1 MHLIFSCKAK
11 FEIGSV
17 TLINF
22 SQSIHETVSRSFF
35 LLFDESCDDTVEK
48 FAIRDLSSDDRSQR
62 QWDINSEKSM
72 QELKI
77 NHRLPYSVQL
87 AHRVRIMSSRLAAF
101 LEAGLNWVEDL
112 QCCFERL
119 LRNQESLCIFAF
131 ILFLFFHFFMKL
143 D

>member
-48 FAIRDLSSDDRSQR
+48 FAIRDLSSDDRS
-62 QWDINSEKSM
+62 
-72 QELKI
+72 
-77 NHRLPYSVQL
+77 
-87 AHRVRIMSSRLAAF
+87 
-101 LEAGLNWVEDL
+101 
-112 QCCFERL
+112 
-119 LRNQESLCIFAF
+119 
-131 ILFLFFHFFMKL
+131 
-143 D
+143 